1 MPHYSTPLLSGSA
14 SLQIGSSYHPPPPKL
29 PQQVLNNM
37 RTIDFVGYSPLPKE
51 LRGQRNVAPQDIA
64 NKDEGHFRSKA
75 GRRGEDKE
83 VPRFEYLHV

>member
-1 MPHYSTPLLSGSA
+1 
-14 SLQIGSSYHPPPPKL
+14 
-29 PQQVLNNM
+29 M